1 MFIIIPS
8 IEHPLP
14 SIEHLIRNG
23 QHLGK
28 TMSMS
33 MSNQK
38 IDKRMVHKPHI
49 FFMYELNATKA

>member
-49 FFMYELNATKA
+49 FLCTN